1 MPPAY
6 ILSPLA
12 QPFAPSREGFTEFAS
27 FDAIYNDGI
36 PSLAVF
42 GSHAD
47 HGIIHNI
54 SDDAI
59 DEIFPPDANGTWNN
73 LKSWSSCVI
82 LFLDGTRILK

>member
-1 MPPAY
+1 MPPAS

-12 QPFAPSREGFTEFAS
+12 QPFAPSRQGFTEFAS
-27 FDAIYNDGI
+27 FDAIYNEGI

-54 SDDAI
+54 PDDAI

-73 LKSWSSCVI
+73 LKSWSCCV
-82 LFLDGTRILK
+82 